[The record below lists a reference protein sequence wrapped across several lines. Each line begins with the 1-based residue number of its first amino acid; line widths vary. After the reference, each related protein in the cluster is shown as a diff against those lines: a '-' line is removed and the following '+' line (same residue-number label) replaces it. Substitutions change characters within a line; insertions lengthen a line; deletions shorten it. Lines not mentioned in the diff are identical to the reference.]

1 MTPWRAVVAFV
12 FRLRHLCMR
21 RRLVREADQE
31 IEMHLDLLTAQHRR
45 AGRSPAEARRLARA
59 KFGGVAQLKESLR
72 DQAGFPMLESILHDV
87 RYAARSLVRQPGV
100 TALTAGMLA
109 LGLGLNAAVLAVAY
123 GVLWRP
129 LPYPAADR
137 LVTVARVNRENGSEA
152 GVALGRIDEWNRRL
166 RTVRVAGYNARE
178 RVVRGAGATRVREVA
193 TVSGG
198 FFEVIGVPAVEGA
211 VPHLVGGDGRA
222 VVSAALARAVEDE
235 TGRPAVGQA
244 VTIGDSRY
252 DVAAVMPAGFAFPSA
267 EVDAWVA
274 DQPDFRGDLGTVGRL
289 RDGVSL
295 AQVRDDA
302 TRIAR
307 EDLAARGVP
316 GLDRWGA
323 AVTPVE
329 ETLLGE
335 VRPVLRVSVA
345 AALLV
350 LVVAC
355 ANAATL
361 LVGRSAAR
369 GREFAVRIAL
379 GSGLA
384 RLVRAALVEGLAMA
398 AGGLVLG
405 LAAAWAGLR
414 LFAAAAAGVM
424 PRVGAVALDP
434 PVVLA
439 GLVLTLLV
447 GLACGGASVAGA
459 VTPRRA
465 GAVRGDAAA
474 LRGGAAGTGSRDA
487 GRLRAGLVAGQIA
500 LSIVLLSGAGLL
512 VRTVDRLLDEDAGFD
527 PRRALT
533 ARLMLADTSFIEDG
547 AQAQTAFVDSLLERV
562 RGLPGVQAAGVGS
575 VLPPDDD
582 PVSVELVYEDDR
594 GAASR
599 REIILSFGAV
609 TRGYFAALGGRLRDG
624 RRFDARHNLAEVS
637 PVMLSETAARF
648 IHPNRDPIGRP
659 MSYGD
664 IDALDIA
671 QMSPVIAV
679 VDDMKYAGLAAPR
692 GGSIYVPWARVP
704 TGVSHLVVR
713 TTGDPMAL
721 APAVRDLIR
730 TLNPSLPAPDVRS
743 LEDHVAG
750 SIAERRL
757 RALPAAGFAAL
768 ALAVAMVG
776 LFGALARAVVER
788 RQELAVRAAVGASPG
803 RLVRLVL
810 RSAVAVTGVGL
821 AVGLPAAAATGRG
834 LASLL
839 YGVGPY
845 DPATFA
851 AVAGVVVLTALAASA
866 IPARRAARLDPM
878 VALRAE

>member
-1 MTPWRAVVAFV
+1 MRRPVVV
-12 FRLRHLCMR
+12 LVSRLRDLFAR
-21 RRLVREADQE
+21 RRLAREAEQE
-31 IEMHLDLLTAQHRR
+31 IEMHLDLLADQYLR
-45 AGRSPAEARRLARA
+45 AGNDPAEARRLAHA
-59 KFGGVAQLKESLR
+59 KFGGVVRIRESLR

-100 TALTAGMLA
+100 TALTVGMLA

-129 LPYPAADR
+129 LPYPAAAR
-137 LVTVARVNRENGSEA
+137 LVTVARVNLTWGGEF
-152 GVALGRIDEWNRRL
+152 GVALDRIDEWNRRL

-178 RVVRGAGATRVREVA
+178 RVVRGAGPTRVREVA
-193 TVSGG
+193 SVSGG
-198 FFEVIGVPAVEGA
+198 FFEVIGVPGVEGA
-211 VPHLVGGDGRA
+211 VPRLVGGDGRA

-244 VTIGDSRY
+244 VTIGDGRY
-252 DVAAVMPAGFAFPSA
+252 DVVAVMPAGFAFPSA

-274 DQPDFRGDLGTVGRL
+274 DRPDFRGDGGTVGRM

-295 AQVRDDA
+295 VQVRDDA
-302 TRIAR
+302 ARVVR
-307 EDLAARGVP
+307 EDLAARGSRVA
-316 GLDRWGA
+316 DRWDA

-329 ETLLGE
+329 EALLGD

-369 GREFAVRIAL
+369 RREFAVRIAL

-384 RLVRAALVEGLAMA
+384 RLVRAALVEGLALA

-414 LFAAAAAGVM
+414 LFAAAAVGVM

-434 PVVLA
+434 PVVLT
-439 GLVLTLLV
+439 GIVLALLV
-447 GLACGGASVAGA
+447 GVACGGASVAGA

-465 GAVRGDAAA
+465 GTMRGVGATLRVGRAA
-474 LRGGAAGTGSRDA
+474 TGSRAA

-500 LSIVLLSGAGLL
+500 LSIVLLGGAGLL
-512 VRTVDRLLDEDAGFD
+512 VRTVERLLDEEAGFD
-527 PRRALT
+527 PRQALT
-533 ARLMLADTSFIEDG
+533 ARLMLADTSFIGGD
-547 AQAQTAFVDSLLERV
+547 AQAQTAFVDTLLERV
-562 RGLPGVQAAGVGS
+562 RGLPGVRAAGVGS

-582 PVSVELVYEDDR
+582 PVSVELVYDVGRDDS
-594 GAASR
+594 AR
-599 REIILSFGAV
+599 REIVLSFGAV
-609 TRGYFAALGGRLRDG
+609 TRGYFAALGARLRDG
-624 RRFDARHNLAEVS
+624 RRFDAGHDLAEVS

-730 TLNPSLPAPDVRS
+730 TLDPSLPAPDVRS

-750 SIAERRL
+750 SIAGRRL

-788 RQELAVRAAVGASPG
+788 RQELAVRAAVGATPG

-845 DPATFA
+845 DAATFV
-851 AVAGVVVLTALAASA
+851 AVAAVVVLTALAASA
-866 IPARRAARLDPM
+866 VPACRAARLDPM
-878 VALRAE
+878 IALRAE

>member
-1 MTPWRAVVAFV
+1 
-12 FRLRHLCMR
+12 
-21 RRLVREADQE
+21 
-31 IEMHLDLLTAQHRR
+31 
-45 AGRSPAEARRLARA
+45 
-59 KFGGVAQLKESLR
+59 
-72 DQAGFPMLESILHDV
+72 MLESILHDV

-100 TALTAGMLA
+100 TALAMGILA

-137 LVTVARVNRENGSEA
+137 LVTVARVYLENGSES
-152 GVALGRIDEWNRRL
+152 GVFEGIDEWNRRL
-166 RTVRVAGYNARE
+166 RTMRVAGFHARE
-178 RVVRGAGATRVREVA
+178 RVVRAAGATRVREVA
-193 TVSGG
+193 TVSEG
-198 FFEVIGVPAVEGA
+198 FFEVIGVPAVKSA
-211 VPHLVGGDGRA
+211 VPRLAVGDGRA

-235 TGRPAVGQA
+235 TGRSAVGQA
-244 VTIGDSRY
+244 VTIGDGRY

-267 EVDAWVA
+267 EVVAWVA
-274 DQPDFRGDLGTVGRL
+274 DQPDFRGDRGTVGRL

-295 AQVRDDA
+295 AQARADA
-302 TRIAR
+302 TRVVR
-307 EDLAARGVP
+307 DDLAARGASV
-316 GLDRWGA
+316 DSRGA
-323 AVTPVE
+323 AVRPVE

-369 GREFAVRIAL
+369 GREFAIRIAL

-384 RLVRAALVEGLAMA
+384 RLVRAALVEGLAIA
-398 AGGLVLG
+398 SGGLVLG

-414 LFAAAAAGVM
+414 LFAPAAAGVL
-424 PRVGAVALDP
+424 PRVGAVAFDP
-434 PVVLA
+434 PVVIA
-439 GLVLTLLV
+439 GLALTLLV
-447 GLACGGASVAGA
+447 GIACGGASVAA
-459 VTPRRA
+459 A
-465 GAVRGDAAA
+465 RGDGA
-474 LRGGAAGTGSRDA
+474 LRGVAAATGSRLA

-512 VRTVDRLLDEDAGFD
+512 VRTVERLLDEEGGFE
-527 PRRALT
+527 PRQALT
-533 ARLMLADTSFIEDG
+533 ARMLLADTSFIVGD
-547 AQAQTAFVDSLLERV
+547 AQAQIAFVDTLLERV

-582 PVSVELVYEDDR
+582 TVSVEFVYEDDR

-599 REIILSFGAV
+599 REIVLSFGAV
-609 TRGYFAALGGRLRDG
+609 TRGYFAALGTRLRDG
-624 RRFDARHNLAEVS
+624 RRFEAADNLAEAA
-637 PVMLSETAARF
+637 PLMLSETAARF
-648 IHPNRDPIGRP
+648 VYPTGHPVGLPLP
-659 MSYGD
+659 YGD

-671 QMSPVIAV
+671 GGESPVIGV
-679 VDDMKYAGLAAPR
+679 VDDMKYKGLAAPR
-692 GGSIYVPWARVP
+692 EGSMYVPWLRVP

-730 TLNPSLPAPDVRS
+730 TLDPSLPVPEVRS
-743 LEDHVAG
+743 LADHVTG
-750 SIAERRL
+750 TIAERRL

-788 RQELAVRAAVGASPG
+788 RQELAIRAAVGASPG
-803 RLVRLVL
+803 RLIWLVL
-810 RSAVAVTGVGL
+810 RSAVTVTGAGL
-821 AVGLPAAAATGRG
+821 AAGLLAAAATGRG

-845 DPATFA
+845 DAATFA
-851 AVAGVVVLTALAASA
+851 AVAAVVVLVALAASA

-878 VALRAE
+878 IALRAE

>member
-1 MTPWRAVVAFV
+1 
-12 FRLRHLCMR
+12 
-21 RRLVREADQE
+21 
-31 IEMHLDLLTAQHRR
+31 
-45 AGRSPAEARRLARA
+45 
-59 KFGGVAQLKESLR
+59 
-72 DQAGFPMLESILHDV
+72 MLESILHDL
-87 RYAARSLVRQPGV
+87 RYAARSLIRQPGV
-100 TALTAGMLA
+100 TALMVGILA

-137 LVTVARVNRENGSEA
+137 LVTVAQVNLENGSEA
-152 GVALGRIDEWNRRL
+152 GVAFDRIDEWNRRL
-166 RTVRVAGYNARE
+166 RTVRVAGYHTRE
-178 RVVRGAGATRVREVA
+178 RVVRGAGPTGVREVA
-193 TVSGG
+193 TVSRG
-198 FFEVIGVPAVEGA
+198 FFEVIGVPSSQGA
-211 VPHLVGGDGRA
+211 VPRLAGGDGRA
-222 VVSAALARAVEDE
+222 VISAALARAVEDE
-235 TGRPAVGQA
+235 TGRSAVGRA
-244 VTIGDSRY
+244 VTIGGGRY
-252 DVAAVMPAGFAFPSA
+252 DVAAVVPAAFAFPSA
-267 EVDAWVA
+267 GVEAWVA
-274 DQPDFRGDLGTVGRL
+274 DQPDFGGERGTVGRM

-302 TRIAR
+302 AR
-307 EDLAARGVP
+307 VVREVGDALGAG
-316 GLDRWGA
+316 GDRWGA

-329 ETLLGE
+329 ETLFGE

-369 GREFAVRIAL
+369 RREFAVRIAL

-398 AGGLVLG
+398 VGGLVLG

-414 LFAAAAAGVM
+414 LFAAAAIGAM

-447 GLACGGASVAGA
+447 GVACGGASVAGA
-459 VTPRRA
+459 V
-465 GAVRGDAAA
+465 RGDGAA
-474 LRGGAAGTGSRDA
+474 LRGGAAAAGSRAA

-512 VRTVDRLLDEDAGFD
+512 VRTVERLLDEEGGFE
-527 PRRALT
+527 PRQALT
-533 ARLMLADTSFIEDG
+533 ARLMLADTSFLEGD

-582 PVSVELVYEDDR
+582 RVSVQLVYEDDR
-594 GAASR
+594 GEASR
-599 REIILSFGAV
+599 REIVLSFGAV
-609 TRGYFAALGGRLRDG
+609 TRGYFAALGTRLREG
-624 RRFDARHNLAEVS
+624 RRFDAADNIAEAG
-637 PVMLSETAARF
+637 PLILSETAARF
-648 IHPNRDPIGRP
+648 VYPNGDRVGLPLP
-659 MSYGD
+659 YGD
-664 IDALDIA
+664 IDVLDIA
-671 QMSPVIAV
+671 GGESPVIAV
-679 VDDMKYAGLAAPR
+679 VDDMKYKGLAVPR
-692 GGSIYVPWARVP
+692 GGSLYVPWPRVP

-721 APAVRDLIR
+721 APAIRGLIR
-730 TLNPSLPAPDVRS
+730 TLDPSLPVPEVRT
-743 LEDHVAG
+743 LADHVAG

-757 RALPAAGFAAL
+757 RVLPTAGFAAL

-788 RQELAVRAAVGASPG
+788 RQELAIRAAVGASPG

-810 RSAVAVTGVGL
+810 RSAVAVTGAGL
-821 AVGLPAAAATGRG
+821 AAGLPAAAATGRG
-834 LASLL
+834 LATLL

-845 DPATFA
+845 DAATLA
-851 AVAGVVVLTALAASA
+851 AVTAAVVLAALGASA

-878 VALRAE
+878 IALRAD

>member
-1 MTPWRAVVAFV
+1 
-12 FRLRHLCMR
+12 
-21 RRLVREADQE
+21 
-31 IEMHLDLLTAQHRR
+31 MHLDLLTAQHRR

-59 KFGGVAQLKESLR
+59 KFGGVTQLKESLR
-72 DQAGFPMLESILHDV
+72 DQAGFPLLESILHDV

-100 TALTAGMLA
+100 TALTAGILA

-152 GVALGRIDEWNRRL
+152 GF
-166 RTVRVAGYNARE
+166 
-178 RVVRGAGATRVREVA
+178 
-193 TVSGG
+193 GG
-198 FFEVIGVPAVEGA
+198 G
-211 VPHLVGGDGRA
+211 
-222 VVSAALARAVEDE
+222 
-235 TGRPAVGQA
+235 
-244 VTIGDSRY
+244 
-252 DVAAVMPAGFAFPSA
+252 
-267 EVDAWVA
+267 
-274 DQPDFRGDLGTVGRL
+274 
-289 RDGVSL
+289 
-295 AQVRDDA
+295 
-302 TRIAR
+302 
-307 EDLAARGVP
+307 
-316 GLDRWGA
+316 
-323 AVTPVE
+323 
-329 ETLLGE
+329 
-335 VRPVLRVSVA
+335 
-345 AALLV
+345 
-350 LVVAC
+350 C
-355 ANAATL
+355 
-361 LVGRSAAR
+361 
-369 GREFAVRIAL
+369 
-379 GSGLA
+379 
-384 RLVRAALVEGLAMA
+384 LAMA

-414 LFAAAAAGVM
+414 LFAAGAAGVM

-474 LRGGAAGTGSRDA
+474 LRGGAAGTGSRAA

-582 PVSVELVYEDDR
+582 PVSVEFVYEDDR

-624 RRFDARHNLAEVS
+624 RRFDAGHNLAEVS

-659 MSYGD
+659 MWYGD
-664 IDALDIA
+664 IDALDITRE
-671 QMSPVIAV
+671 SPVIAV

>member
-1 MTPWRAVVAFV
+1 MSLWRRVVAFV
-12 FRLRHLCMR
+12 SRLRDLCAR
-21 RRLVREADQE
+21 RRPAREAEQE
-31 IEMHLDLLTAQHRR
+31 IELHLDLLTAQYRR
-45 AGRSPAEARRLARA
+45 AGRFPAEVRRLARA
-59 KFGGVAQLKESLR
+59 KFGGVTALKESLR
-72 DQAGFPMLESILHDV
+72 DQSGFPMLESILHDL
-87 RYAARSLVRQPGV
+87 RHAARSLVQQPGV
-100 TALTAGMLA
+100 TVLAVGILA

-137 LVTVARVNRENGSEA
+137 LVTVAQVDLRDGRESA
-152 GVALGRIDEWNRRL
+152 VWLGRIDEWNRRL
-166 RTVRVAGYNARE
+166 RTVQLAGYLTRDRVA
-178 RVVRGAGATRVREVA
+178 RGAGPTRIRAVA
-193 TVSGG
+193 TVTEG

-211 VPHLVGGDGRA
+211 VPHLAGGDGRA
-222 VVSAALARAVEDE
+222 VVSAELARAIEDE
-235 TGRPAVGQA
+235 TGRHAVGQA
-244 VTIGDSRY
+244 MTIGDGRY

-274 DQPDFRGDLGTVGRL
+274 DRPDIRGDLGTVGRI

-295 AQVRDDA
+295 AQVRDDTA
-302 TRIAR
+302 RVAR
-307 EDLAARGVP
+307 EALAARGVP
-316 GLDRWGA
+316 GVDRWGA

-329 ETLLGE
+329 ETLLGD

-355 ANAATL
+355 ANAAAL

-369 GREFAVRIAL
+369 RREFAVRIAL

-384 RLVRAALVEGLAMA
+384 RLVRAALIQGLAMA

-405 LAAAWAGLR
+405 LVAAWAGLQ
-414 LFAAAAAGVM
+414 LFSTAAAGVM

-447 GLACGGASVAGA
+447 GVACGGASVAGA
-459 VTPRRA
+459 S
-465 GAVRGDAAA
+465 RGDGTA
-474 LRGGAAGTGSRDA
+474 LRGGAAAAGSRAA

-512 VRTVDRLLDEDAGFD
+512 VRTVERLLDEEGGFE
-527 PRRALT
+527 PRQALT
-533 ARLMLADTSFIEDG
+533 ARLMLADTSFIEGD
-547 AQAQTAFVDSLLERV
+547 AQAQTAFVGTLLERV
-562 RGLPGVQAAGVGS
+562 RELPGVQAAGVGS

-582 PVSVELVYEDDR
+582 PVSVELLYEDNR
-594 GAASR
+594 GEASR
-599 REIILSFGAV
+599 REIVLSFGAI
-609 TRGYFAALGGRLRDG
+609 TRGYFAALGTRLREG
-624 RRFDARHNLAEVS
+624 RRFAAADNLAEAG
-637 PVMLSETAARF
+637 PLILSQTAARF
-648 IHPNRDPIGRP
+648 FYPNGDPVGRRSP
-659 MSYGD
+659 YD
-664 IDALDIA
+664 IDAFDIA
-671 QMSPVIAV
+671 GRESPVIAV
-679 VDDMKYAGLAAPR
+679 VDDMKYEGLAAPR
-692 GGSIYVPWARVP
+692 GGSIYVPWPRVP

-713 TTGDPMAL
+713 TTSDPMAL
-721 APAVRDLIR
+721 APAVRDLVR
-730 TLNPSLPAPDVRS
+730 TLNPSLPVPAVRS
-743 LEDHVAG
+743 LADHIAG

-788 RQELAVRAAVGASPG
+788 RQELAIRAAVGASPG

-810 RSAVAVTGVGL
+810 RSAVAVTGLGL
-821 AVGLPAAAATGRG
+821 AVGLPSAAATGRG

-839 YGVGPY
+839 YGVSPY
-845 DPATFA
+845 DPATLA
-851 AVAGVVVLTALAASA
+851 AVAAVVVLTALAAST

-878 VALRAE
+878 AVLRAD